1 MKSEMVL
8 IIFHECVGNGAR
20 TNSEATT
27 MGGFHVTIH
36 EDDLCSFKGRM
47 SAMGIHDLVDL
58 ECSQQVNSYRGADQL
73 VIVVG

>member
-1 MKSEMVL
+1 MNVWAMVPGRIQKL
-8 IIFHECVGNGAR
+8 P
-20 TNSEATT
+20 T